1 MDPLSEY
8 FKPELVHKAQD
19 ANPFLKLNDVV
30 YNIIENGIIYG
41 MLPPG
46 TRLGVV
52 RIAGL
57 LEVSRTPVSEALEQL
72 SNEGLVVTPSN
83 RMGLYVFDISH
94 TSLEQLFM
102 ARKSLE
108 GTAA

>member
-30 YNIIENGIIYG
+30 YNIIENDIIYS

-57 LEVSRTPVSEALEQL
+57 PEVSRPPVS
-72 SNEGLVVTPSN
+72 
-83 RMGLYVFDISH
+83 
-94 TSLEQLFM
+94 
-102 ARKSLE
+102 
-108 GTAA
+108 